1 VFSLPPPHRAPMSE
15 GKKVVRV
22 VPTSYKRKVAAENR
36 SVFEEE
42 QKQQRHKS
50 KIANKEEKERKRVAH
65 AINMHRSGKA
75 RALIETGEGQQQIE
89 VGSDE
94 ELDLPDPSA
103 LPAPE
108 ENDEET
114 VLPKEVTLQDGSTVG
129 IPCAIHKVL
138 TVLKRVGGYQHIG
151 ECVLSSYCGIP
162 VSSDAN
168 SYFKQT
174 LSKNPLISVTQ
185 CADGGALYKAKQRV
199 GVETKTDLLDLFRNK
214 LPSGAVK
221 TSGGLSAATVSEEDL
236 KGAYAGVECDLDR
249 MISDGEIDVLRIGTS
264 EKTDIFFPS
273 APGVQA
279 PPSVRDLWHS
289 ISVPDENTLRKSLV
303 DAKLRT
309 PEEFEAR
316 DKRIKDKNVEQAKI
330 AAARKQAE
338 KEEKN
343 KPLVGKGI
351 KNVHNAHIDDLF

>member
-1 VFSLPPPHRAPMSE
+1 MSE

-22 VPTSYKRKVAAENR
+22 VPTSYKRKVAADNR
-36 SVFEEE
+36 KVFEQE
-42 QKQQRHKS
+42 QKQERHRS
-50 KIANKEEKERKRVAH
+50 KVAKKAEKERKRVDH
-65 AINMHRSGKA
+65 GMEMHRSGKA

-249 MISDGEIDVLRIGTS
+249 MISDGEVDVLRMGTR
-264 EKTDIFFPS
+264 EKKDIFFPS
-273 APGVQA
+273 VPGVQA
-279 PPSVRDLWHS
+279 PPSIRDLWHS
-289 ISVPDENTLRKSLV
+289 VSVPDEKTLRKSLI

-316 DKRIKDKNVEQAKI
+316 DKRIKDKNIEQANI
-330 AAARKQAE
+330 VAERKQAE
-338 KEEKN
+338 KEEKK